1 MRINQTTPILG
12 VLIYILAV
20 ITGLFLMGIAT
31 WGDMEAA
38 SYGFPRR
45 ASSSLRGL
53 NCPILLTRNELI
65 RDETGKISLNVSN
78 PTDKPL
84 HPSVR
89 TEISADFD
97 PQILNESLDLAPGE
111 SKKLE
116 WSLQP
121 ENIVL
126 GSFILAHVQVYATY
140 PIPNREKTCGIF
152 IMDMPGSGRTI
163 VIALVAF
170 TLIGLGWGL
179 YSISRSGLLKNRAPL
194 SWNALLLLAVLI
206 VGGLIFSLMG
216 SWIPSI
222 GILVLSVLISIL
234 LLNST
239 IFRVS

>member
-1 MRINQTTPILG
+1 MRINQTRPILG
-12 VLIYILAV
+12 LLIYILAV
-20 ITGLFLMGIAT
+20 VTGLFLIGIST
-31 WGDMEAA
+31 WGDMEAD

-45 ASSSLRGL
+45 SSATLGGL
-53 NCPILLTRNELI
+53 NCPILLTR
-65 RDETGKISLNVSN
+65 DEPGEISLSVAN

-97 PQILNESLDLAPGE
+97 PQVLNESLDLAPGE

-140 PIPNREKTCGIF
+140 PIPNREKTCGIL
-152 IMDMPGSGRTI
+152 IMDLPGSGKTL

-170 TLIGLGWGL
+170 TLIGLGSGMYWMNK
-179 YSISRSGLLKNRAPL
+179 SGLFKNRVPIT
-194 SWNALLLLAVLI
+194 WNAILFLAVLI
-206 VGGLIFSLMG
+206 IGGLILSLMG

-239 IFRVS
+239 VFQVS